1 MHFSFSYSKLFLR
14 HYHLDK
20 LERKMKEH
28 HSAASRLQ
36 SVAISFIQRRRYKK
50 VLQAIKQDKA
60 AIKKLMTDAKNNCNK
75 VEGRLERLSNQD
87 EKRHLGVYH

>member
-1 MHFSFSYSKLFLR
+1 
-14 HYHLDK
+14 
-20 LERKMKEH
+20 MKEH